1 MESKYRKAVKQENDC
16 WLSEEAQE
24 LGKEAEY
31 YLQQALEPT
40 WKKVGRVV
48 GSVFCSESL
57 IKGLSGMACMG
68 GLLPVLYQRS
78 EDKTDTQY

>member
-48 GSVFCSESL
+48 GSVFVVSL
-57 IKGLSGMACMG
+57 
-68 GLLPVLYQRS
+68 
-78 EDKTDTQY
+78 